1 MILPQTYP
9 VVLVLMILS
18 MICLGSWVSMFK
30 LAGKWRFE
38 LFYFDFAIG
47 LALAAVIF
55 AFTVGNLGFDG
66 FNFLDDLQH
75 AGKRQ
80 WMFGFLAG
88 VIFNFANMM
97 LMAAVSVAG
106 ISVAFPMAMAF
117 AMIVGTLMTAI
128 SRSGNNMMLM
138 ALGCLLLLTS
148 VVVNALA
155 YRFLGLQQHEE
166 QARAGQAKSTRRP
179 SSAKGVILS
188 MVSGVL
194 LGSFGPL
201 LDKARAGEVG
211 LGPYALG
218 AMFAAGIVLT
228 TPVFNVFF
236 MNLPVEGD
244 PVDFAM
250 FFSTKLTQH
259 LLGLLGGILWFTGV
273 LAAMISGSVPDQIQ
287 GGQVLRAILLQS
299 WPLLAALWGIL
310 VFRELKGAEGRVKIM
325 SFLMLVLFACGMT
338 MIALAPVY
346 VAIKN

>member
-1 MILPQTYP
+1 MILPQTYD

-18 MICLGSWVSMFK
+18 LICLGSWASMFK

-38 LFYFDFAIG
+38 LFYFDFAVG

-80 WMFGFLAG
+80 WLFGFLAG

-106 ISVAFPMAMAF
+106 ISVAFPMAMPI
-117 AMIVGTLMTAI
+117 AMIVGTLMAAI
-128 SRSGNNMMLM
+128 SGNNLMLM

-155 YRFLGLQQHEE
+155 YRFLGLQRHEQ

-194 LGSFGPL
+194 LGSFSPL
-201 LDKARAGEVG
+201 LDKARTGEVG
-211 LGPYALG
+211 LGPYALA

-250 FFSTKLTQH
+250 FFSSTLKQH
-259 LLGLLGGILWFTGV
+259 LLGVLGGILWFTGV